1 MTTLPSLDC
10 SPEVPTRRNYDVSCM
25 SSLKD
30 DQLVAVMRAVLKLPI
45 EQRTV
50 LLRHI
55 ATRLPMYIS
64 RFTDTDFDKAVRVV
78 LREMMIRLALQ
89 RVAQHLGGLSE
100 DSIRCS
106 MLPSAWTPWSIEELE
121 VCFVVTSSAGQK
133 LAYVCF
139 EEEHGRQS
147 PSKLLT
153 KEEARRVASNIAK
166 LPELLLPKITEPVPM
181 SPVGGKADLNRT
193 SCDVRV

>member
-1 MTTLPSLDC
+1 
-10 SPEVPTRRNYDVSCM
+10 M

-78 LREMMIRLALQ
+78 LREMMVRLALQ
-89 RVAQHLGGLSE
+89 RVAQHLGGLSG
-100 DSIRCS
+100 DQIRCAT
-106 MLPSAWTPWSIEELE
+106 LPSAWTPWSVEELE

-139 EEEHGRQS
+139 EEEPGRQS

-153 KEEARRVASNIAK
+153 REEARRVAANIAK

-181 SPVGGKADLNRT
+181 SPVGGKADLDRT